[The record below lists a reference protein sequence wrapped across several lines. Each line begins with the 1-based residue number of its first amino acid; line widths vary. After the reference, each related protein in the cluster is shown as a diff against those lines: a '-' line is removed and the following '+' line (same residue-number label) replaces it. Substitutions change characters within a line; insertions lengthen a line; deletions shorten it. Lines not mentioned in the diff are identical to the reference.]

1 MAFSF
6 FYSHL
11 SFMRGLSWDYGGRV
25 SKKSSSAPKTICS
38 EYQNISHN
46 LSFLFDS
53 RAITGHIFLES
64 TYVQFSSQQ
73 VAKSLEVQLL
83 AAKCIFLTSYKC
95 LSPGQFSI
103 DNYLL
108 KNRISWALISYLIAG
123 WIGNHSKK
131 CLLQLLLHEI
141 LQIWLPSIKCIFM

>member
-11 SFMRGLSWDYGGRV
+11 SFMRRLSWDYGGRV
-25 SKKSSSAPKTICS
+25 SKKSRSAPKTICS

-64 TYVQFSSQQ
+64 TYCSSR
-73 VAKSLEVQLL
+73 VSRLLKSWSSTSCS
-83 AAKCIFLTSYKC
+83 KMHFLTSYKC

-103 DNYLL
+103 DDYLL

>member
-1 MAFSF
+1 
-6 FYSHL
+6 
-11 SFMRGLSWDYGGRV
+11 MRGLSWDYGGRV

-73 VAKSLEVQLL
+73 VAKVL
-83 AAKCIFLTSYKC
+83 KFNFL
-95 LSPGQFSI
+95 QQNAF
-103 DNYLL
+103 
-108 KNRISWALISYLIAG
+108 
-123 WIGNHSKK
+123 
-131 CLLQLLLHEI
+131 
-141 LQIWLPSIKCIFM
+141 F